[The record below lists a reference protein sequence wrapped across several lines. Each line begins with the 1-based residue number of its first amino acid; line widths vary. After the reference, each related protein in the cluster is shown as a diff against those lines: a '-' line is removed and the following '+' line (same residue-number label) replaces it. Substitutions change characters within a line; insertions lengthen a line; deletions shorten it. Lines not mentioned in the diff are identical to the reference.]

1 MDQNIAEPSFIVG
14 LGASAGGL
22 EALERFFDHAA
33 TDSGGSYV
41 VVMHLARDFKSV
53 LDELLSRHTG
63 MPVRPVEDGA
73 ALLPNTV
80 YVIQPGTEIEVTG
93 LQFRVTARPA
103 ATSSARVSS
112 IDVLLTSIA
121 SFWGSR
127 GAAVILSG
135 SGTDGAQGV
144 VAVHGAGGVV
154 FAQSPESA
162 KFDSMPIAAIATNSV
177 SGVDTPE
184 TLAQMVVES
193 ILLPRVNLT
202 ARKSAG
208 IATALQKILASVVGA
223 SHLDASQYTQS
234 TFERRVQRRMKE
246 LDIDELSVYSD
257 RVQADRNE
265 AQALSETLLIGVT
278 DFFRDEAA
286 FASLARQVAP
296 ELIHR
301 ASAERRAVRI
311 WVPGCASGEEAYSIA
326 IVLAEAATDFPSPI
340 EFQIF
345 ATDVHKGLLAEA
357 ARGEYPSERMQ
368 NVSDERRRNF
378 FTRTSS
384 GSWQIDAKL
393 RKNIVFAPHD
403 VLMDPPF
410 TRLDLVSCRNLLIY
424 FSVEAQQRVI
434 GSFAFGLLEKGF
446 LFLGSSETV
455 GAQRESFE
463 LQDVR
468 RRIFRRTRAQSRS
481 PALPRAVD
489 PSDRFAVMP
498 PSSPPKRSLKARES
512 FLQPA
517 YAAMLR
523 DFAPP
528 SFLVSATHELLHTFG
543 DARRFLRAPEGVAR
557 LDVTDMCDSA
567 LKTPLAAG
575 IARALRDKTDLSFSR
590 IELNSFPAA
599 GMLVDVK
606 IKPLA
611 VETETPY
618 ALILVEE
625 LNASALTIKTSTP
638 ALAASADLSDPRS
651 NALEIELLR
660 TREAL
665 QSTIEE
671 IETANEELQAT
682 NEELMSSNE
691 ELQSTNEELS
701 SLNEELHSVNAE
713 HFRQNNELVRLTRDF
728 DALLH
733 ATEIGVLFFDELLHI
748 RRFTRLIVELF
759 QFTDTDIG
767 RPLRT
772 FRSPFL
778 DFDLEGFL
786 RNVMRDGVTEEA
798 QVQDQSSRSWLL
810 RAAGYP
816 DQKGVV
822 LSVISIARLGAGG
835 FSTLHVRERI
845 LAQAAPFA
853 GDALMVVAPDT
864 GLVEYANRS
873 AWNRFGVPEAP
884 QQEFRFSH
892 LTPELGDTSWTSW
905 LSTIGVGASAT
916 RLDIQIMDNNA
927 NIFPVD
933 LLATL
938 VRDESRTHAVIR
950 IIENR
955 DRARAVSELQE
966 RARTFAISNRELEQF
981 ATVVAHDLR
990 APLRHLNQFAQFLL
1004 MELGGSASSTVQEY
1018 LQIIQ
1023 SSAASM
1029 SGMIERLL
1037 EYARIGAGA
1046 AKFSE
1051 VSLKDCVDQA
1061 AENLRTEIAAANAV
1075 IECGKLP
1082 SIKGDRILLARL
1094 FQNLV
1099 ANSIKYCRKD
1109 VVPRI
1114 AIQANSDGKYVQI
1127 SVADNGIGIDPVHKD
1142 EVFKMFSRL
1151 HSDAEYS
1158 GHGMGLAIC
1167 KRVCEIHGGSID
1179 IDDTEITDEPCNAFV
1194 GTSADEASGTDR
1206 DTDQR
1211 KMSDGSNPPGSRFI
1225 IRLPT
1230 IPAKLVKKVPT

>member
-1 MDQNIAEPSFIVG
+1 MDQKVDEPSFVVG

-22 EALERFFDHAA
+22 EALERFFDQAA

-53 LDELLSRHTG
+53 LDELLARHTG

-73 ALLPNTV
+73 PLRPNTV
-80 YVIQPGTEIEVTG
+80 YVIQPGTEIEVVG
-93 LQFRVTARPA
+93 LQFRVAARPA
-103 ATSSARVSS
+103 PTSSARVSS
-112 IDVLLTSIA
+112 IDILLTSIA
-121 SFWGSR
+121 ASWGSR

-144 VAVHGAGGVV
+144 VAVHAAGGVV

-162 KFDSMPIAAIATNSV
+162 KFDSMPIAAIATNGV

-184 TLAQMVVES
+184 ALALMVVES

-202 ARKSAG
+202 ARKSAS
-208 IATALQKILASVVGA
+208 IATALQRILASVVGA

-246 LDIDELSVYSD
+246 LNIDELADYSD
-257 RVQADRNE
+257 RVQSDRNE
-265 AQALSETLLIGVT
+265 AQSLSETLLIGVT

-286 FASLARQVAP
+286 FASLARAVAP

-301 ASAERRAVRI
+301 ASAERRAIRV

-326 IVLAEAATDFPSPI
+326 IVLAEAASDFPSPI
-340 EFQIF
+340 DFQIF

-357 ARGEYPSERMQ
+357 ARGEYASERMQ
-368 NVSDERRRNF
+368 NVSQERRRQF
-378 FTRTSS
+378 FTRTSA
-384 GSWQIDAKL
+384 GTWQIEAKL

-424 FSVEAQQRVI
+424 FSIEAQQRVI

-463 LQDVR
+463 LLDVR

-481 PALPRAVD
+481 PAFLRAID
-489 PSDRFAVMP
+489 SYDRVGVLAQ
-498 PSSPPKRSLKARES
+498 SPTQKRSLKARES

-523 DFAPP
+523 EFAPP
-528 SFLVSATHELLHTFG
+528 ALLVSVEHELLHTFG

-557 LDVTDMCDSA
+557 LDVTDMCDGA
-567 LKTPLAAG
+567 LKTPLTAG
-575 IARALRDKTDLSFSR
+575 IARALRDKTELNFSR
-590 IELNSFPAA
+590 LELHDFPEA
-599 GMLVDVK
+599 GMLVDVT
-606 IKPLA
+606 IRPLS
-611 VETETPY
+611 VETDSLY
-618 ALILVEE
+618 ALIIISEVSAKPPMPIQNAQHSAE
-625 LNASALTIKTSTP
+625 L
-638 ALAASADLSDPRS
+638 S
-651 NALEIELLR
+651 NSRTNELEIELLR

-713 HFRQNNELVRLTRDF
+713 HFRQNNELMRLTRDF

-733 ATEIGVLFFDELLHI
+733 ATEIGVLFFDESLNI

-772 FRSPFL
+772 FRSPFVE
-778 DFDLEGFL
+778 FDLEGFL
-786 RNVMRDGVTEEA
+786 RNVMRDGLTEEA
-798 QVQDQSSRSWLL
+798 EVQDQSSRTWLL

-822 LSVISIARLGAGG
+822 LSVISIARLRVGSFA
-835 FSTLHVRERI
+835 TLHARERI
-845 LAQAAPFA
+845 LANAAPYA
-853 GDALMVVAPDT
+853 GDAMMVVAPDS
-864 GLVEYANRS
+864 GLVEFANRC
-873 AWNRFGVPEAP
+873 AWIRFGVPEAP
-884 QQEFRFSH
+884 QEEFRFSN
-892 LTPELGDTSWTSW
+892 LTPELGDSSWTSW

-916 RLDIQIMDNNA
+916 RLDIQVMDNNA
-927 NIFPVD
+927 NVFPVD

-938 VRDESRTHAVIR
+938 VRDEDRTHAVIR

-1004 MELGGSASSTVQEY
+1004 KELGGSASATVQEY

-1023 SSAASM
+1023 SSATNM

-1046 AKFSE
+1046 AKFSQ
-1051 VSLKDCVDQA
+1051 VSLQDCVDQA
-1061 AENLRTEIAAANAV
+1061 AETLRAEMTAANAV
-1075 IECGKLP
+1075 LESGKLP

-1094 FQNLV
+1094 FQNLF
-1099 ANSIKYCRKD
+1099 ANSIKYCSKD
-1109 VVPRI
+1109 VVPKI
-1114 AIQANSDGKYVQI
+1114 VVAAKNDGKYVTI
-1127 SVADNGIGIDPVHKD
+1127 SVTDNGIGIDPAHRH

-1158 GHGMGLAIC
+1158 GHGMGLAIS
-1167 KRVCEIHGGSID
+1167 KRVCEIHGGTIEID
-1179 IDDTEITDEPCNAFV
+1179 E
-1194 GTSADEASGTDR
+1194 SKSG
-1206 DTDQR
+1206 
-1211 KMSDGSNPPGSRFI
+1211 GARFI
-1225 IRLPT
+1225 IRLPGVT
-1230 IPAKLVKKVPT
+1230 AKIAKKVLA